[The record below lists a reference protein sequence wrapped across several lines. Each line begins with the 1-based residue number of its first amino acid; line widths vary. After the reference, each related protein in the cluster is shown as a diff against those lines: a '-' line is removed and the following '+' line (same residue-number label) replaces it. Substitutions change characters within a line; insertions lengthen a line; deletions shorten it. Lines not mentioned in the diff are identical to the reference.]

1 MAHTG
6 LTTMRVLGAGSMT
19 VLCTAIIVSAFTLPG
34 LAAANDRRILTQA
47 LDPYQSEPPL
57 SGTLTIAGSETMQP
71 MVTKM
76 ATEFRRLHPDV
87 TFAIEGEGSAS
98 AIREFALGISLQRRG
113 DKSRQGHDGANRLQV
128 LASSRPLTDKELQAF
143 ISRHGYE
150 PLALPVAMDAVTIYV
165 NVDNPIGG
173 LTLEQVAAIFGKRG
187 ADRVTTWGHVGL
199 NTGWEKQAIHLYGR
213 DEKSGTR
220 EFFIQ
225 TVLKGESLKPDIHEE
240 PGTASEILAIARDPL
255 GIGYAGAGL
264 NTSFVRAVPVAERA
278 DSAFVPPSIESV
290 VNGTYPLRRA
300 LYLYVD
306 PGSRKDK
313 MDPVVAA
320 FLKFVNSQEGQN
332 VVVRAGFFPLTA
344 AMANKNKELLNG
356 GSAAALLSRR

>member
-1 MAHTG
+1 MGKTSH
-6 LTTMRVLGAGSMT
+6 S
-19 VLCTAIIVSAFTLPG
+19 
-34 LAAANDRRILTQA
+34 
-47 LDPYQSEPPL
+47 
-57 SGTLTIAGSETMQP
+57 
-71 MVTKM
+71 
-76 ATEFRRLHPDV
+76 
-87 TFAIEGEGSAS
+87 
-98 AIREFALGISLQRRG
+98 SL
-113 DKSRQGHDGANRLQV
+113 
-128 LASSRPLTDKELQAF
+128 
-143 ISRHGYE
+143 
-150 PLALPVAMDAVTIYV
+150 
-165 NVDNPIGG
+165 
-173 LTLEQVAAIFGKRG
+173 
-187 ADRVTTWGHVGL
+187 
-199 NTGWEKQAIHLYGR
+199 GR

-264 NTSFVRAVPVAERA
+264 NTSFVRAVPLAERA
-278 DSAFVPPSIESV
+278 GAPFVQPSIESV

-306 PGSRKDK
+306 PGSKKDK
-313 MDPVVAA
+313 IDPVVAA